1 MPRTVH
7 KQTLGLGSDTL
18 QMPVAARI
26 LSVQCQNDRICLWYE
41 FDIEAK
47 DDLVPRHFVIAGT
60 GHTLPDTHTLVYLG
74 TVQQANGMLVWH
86 VYEAM
91 K

>member
-1 MPRTVH
+1 MRVTH
-7 KQTLGLGSDTL
+7 KTTLGLGIDTKRL
-18 QMPVAARI
+18 PVSSRI
-26 LSVQCQNDRICLWYE
+26 LSVQDQDDKITLWYE
-41 FDIEAK
+41 FDTKDK

-60 GHTLPDTHTLVYLG
+60 GHPLPDTHALTYIG
-74 TVQQANGMLVWH
+74 TVQQASGRLVWH